1 MLSAWSFTEKLS
13 YCINDTKQWKG
24 ETYCALAERQRQ
36 RGVSV
41 HHLVFLDISLSFMV
55 MRVLVKLSVVV
66 KLSARTLGDVVSP
79 LLRLPAYSAG
89 LKVSLQWFPHFA
101 RPPPSSL
108 RLHYCS
114 TAARLPAANHPH
126 LHPHCIVGAELK
138 QRAVGP
144 KPVLVF

>member
-1 MLSAWSFTEKLS
+1 M
-13 YCINDTKQWKG
+13 
-24 ETYCALAERQRQ
+24 
-36 RGVSV
+36 
-41 HHLVFLDISLSFMV
+41 HHLVFLDITLSDMM

-79 LLRLPAYSAG
+79 LLRLPAYSGG

-126 LHPHCIVGAELK
+126 LHPHCVASAELK

-144 KPVLVF
+144 KAGLVF